1 METILKTEPMVRE
14 SSSENIPRRETGPDH
29 NLGFLVRLPWLIT
42 ALRTRRRFIVYSVVS
57 AFILSIALS
66 FLLPNRYQ
74 ASAQLM
80 PPNTASSASLAM
92 LSTLGAGSAVTGGMA
107 DVLGLRTSSS
117 LFVAVL
123 KSRTAQDRIIEKF
136 DLRKV
141 YSARTLVAARK
152 KLASRTSIDEDQKTG
167 IVTISVTDS
176 DKVRA
181 AAMAEAYPEMLNQI
195 LLEVNTSGAS
205 REREFLESQLKEVKP
220 SLEESEK
227 RLAQF
232 ASKNMTVDVKD
243 QGRAMVEASATLEG
257 QLIAARAELEGLR
270 KIYAEGSDKVTVAEA
285 TVSELTAELSKYQG
299 ISHGKDP
306 SEYPTIKDL
315 PLLGASYNDL
325 FIDTEIQESTFEVLS
340 RQYELAKIE
349 EAKEVPSV
357 RVLDHAE
364 VPELHSFPPRILVI
378 VAVTL
383 LAAVL
388 SVGFALFEESWKSKN
403 PSDPWKQFAK
413 DVNKSIH
420 GEWADESAES

>member
-14 SSSENIPRRETGPDH
+14 SSSKNIPRRETGPDH

-257 QLIAARAELEGLR
+257 QLIATRAELEGLR

>member
-257 QLIAARAELEGLR
+257 QLIATRAELEGLR